1 MQPWNGLRAA
11 ARRERGRVLVPGSR
25 GIPFRPSL
33 SARGNLSAF
42 RFCGHLPRSATM
54 KRIVLAL
61 VLALGVFGVVGCGG
75 GSSSGKTGTTP
86 SGR

>member
-1 MQPWNGLRAA
+1 
-11 ARRERGRVLVPGSR
+11 
-25 GIPFRPSL
+25 
-33 SARGNLSAF
+33 
-42 RFCGHLPRSATM
+42 M

-75 GSSSGKTGTTP
+75 GSSSGKGTTP